1 MGRSRVTSTFAPRK
15 PSRPFLLAVLALGL
29 VAGGDRP
36 AEEVALEAL
45 QKRYDACRDLRARF
59 VQTSEG
65 SGFPTVLQGAVLV
78 QRPGKIRWTYDPPD
92 SRVIVL
98 DGEAIWHYSPKDR
111 QLQIGSLEKGGV
123 DPTALSFLMGEGR
136 LEQEFKPR
144 LVPQE
149 AGAPPA
155 LVLDLIPLGD
165 PSFELLRL
173 WLDPKS
179 HELRE
184 WVLRDLV
191 GNETRLAL
199 SAAEC
204 NRGVPPDAF
213 RVEYPEEST
222 EVIDLRQAKPR

>member
-1 MGRSRVTSTFAPRK
+1 VTSTSAPRN
-15 PSRPFLLAVLALGL
+15 PSRPLLLALLALGL
-29 VAGGDRP
+29 TAGGDRP
-36 AEEVALEAL
+36 PEEAALAAL
-45 QKRYDACRDLRARF
+45 QARYDACRDLRARF
-59 VQTSEG
+59 EQTSQG
-65 SGFPTVLQGAVLV
+65 SGFPTVLKGTVLV

-92 SRVIVL
+92 DRVIVL
-98 DGEAIWHYSPKDR
+98 DGEAIWHYSPDEH

-136 LEQEFKPR
+136 LEQEFRPR

-149 AGAPPA
+149 AGADPPV
-155 LVLDLIPLGD
+155 LVLDLIPLGE

-173 WLDPKS
+173 WLDPES

-184 WVLRDLV
+184 STVRDLL
-191 GNETRLAL
+191 GNETRIAL

-213 RVEYPEEST
+213 RVEYPKETT
-222 EVIDLRQAKPR
+222 EVIDLRKREAR